1 MSVPFQPVDRDTPYL
16 LPPSLQDWLPQGH
29 LARFVVEIVDR
40 LDLSELERAYEGRG
54 KAAYHPAMMVALL
67 FYGYAT
73 GVMSSRKLEQAAY
86 DSVAMRYLTANTHPD
101 HDTIAHFRKRFVES
115 LEGLFV
121 QILSV
126 AQEMGVLRVGTV
138 SLDGT
143 KVKAN
148 ASKHKAMSWGY
159 AQRLEAQLRE
169 EVRTL
174 LERAARA
181 DAQAAPGLDIPEEL
195 ERREARL
202 ATIERAKVEL
212 ERRAQERYEAERA
225 EYEEKLARRR
235 AKEQATGRK
244 ARGREPKAPQPGPRE
259 KDQVNFTDEESRIM
273 ASSQGFVQGYNAQAA
288 VDVDT
293 HLVVGGHVSDKA
305 NDKQEMAPAL
315 ERLDAVQ
322 EVVGRPQAI
331 LADAGYMSD
340 DNVRRCEAGGIE
352 PYIASGRERHNA
364 PLAERL
370 EPAVPGGEPGEGVAG
385 MRHRMKTSEGKALYA
400 RRKSTVETVFG
411 VIKEVMGFRRF
422 HLRGLAAVQGEWAL
436 VCMAWNVKRL
446 HGMVA

>member
-1 MSVPFQPVDRDTPYL
+1 
-16 LPPSLQDWLPQGH
+16 
-29 LARFVVEIVDR
+29 
-40 LDLSELERAYEGRG
+40 
-54 KAAYHPAMMVALL
+54 
-67 FYGYAT
+67 
-73 GVMSSRKLEQAAY
+73 MSSRKLEQATY

-101 HDTIAHFRKRFVES
+101 HDTIAHFRKRFV
-115 LEGLFV
+115 G
-121 QILSV
+121 I
-126 AQEMGVLRVGTV
+126 AG
-138 SLDGT
+138 
-143 KVKAN
+143 
-148 ASKHKAMSWGY
+148 
-159 AQRLEAQLRE
+159 
-169 EVRTL
+169 
-174 LERAARA
+174 RAVRA
-181 DAQAAPGLDIPEEL
+181 DTERCAGDGGVASWDGESGRDEGEGEREQAQGDELGVCAAPGGAVARGGAHVAGAGGGGRTRRQRLGWTFPRSL

-293 HLVVGGHVSDKA
+293 HLVVGRHVSDKA

-370 EPAVPGGEPGEGVAG
+370 EPAVPGGEPGEGVG
-385 MRHRMKTSEGKALYA
+385 G
-400 RRKSTVETVFG
+400 G
-411 VIKEVMGFRRF
+411 
-422 HLRGLAAVQGEWAL
+422 
-436 VCMAWNVKRL
+436 
-446 HGMVA
+446 

>member
-1 MSVPFQPVDRDTPYL
+1 
-16 LPPSLQDWLPQGH
+16 
-29 LARFVVEIVDR
+29 
-40 LDLSELERAYEGRG
+40 
-54 KAAYHPAMMVALL
+54 
-67 FYGYAT
+67 
-73 GVMSSRKLEQAAY
+73 
-86 DSVAMRYLTANTHPD
+86 
-101 HDTIAHFRKRFVES
+101 
-115 LEGLFV
+115 
-121 QILSV
+121 
-126 AQEMGVLRVGTV
+126 
-138 SLDGT
+138 
-143 KVKAN
+143 
-148 ASKHKAMSWGY
+148 
-159 AQRLEAQLRE
+159 
-169 EVRTL
+169 
-174 LERAARA
+174 
-181 DAQAAPGLDIPEEL
+181 
-195 ERREARL
+195 
-202 ATIERAKVEL
+202 
-212 ERRAQERYEAERA
+212 
-225 EYEEKLARRR
+225 
-235 AKEQATGRK
+235 
-244 ARGREPKAPQPGPRE
+244 
-259 KDQVNFTDEESRIM
+259 M

-322 EVVGRPQAI
+322 EVVGRAQAI
-331 LADAGYMSD
+331 LADAGYMSEE
-340 DNVRRCEAGGIE
+340 NVRRCEAGGIE

>member
-1 MSVPFQPVDRDTPYL
+1 MSVPFQPVDRATPYL
-16 LPPSLQDWLPQGH
+16 LPPSMQDWLPQGH
-29 LARFVVEIVDR
+29 LAHFVVEVVDQ

-73 GVMSSRKLEQAAY
+73 GVFSSRKLEQATY
-86 DSVAMRYLTANTHPD
+86 DSVAMRYITANTHPD
-101 HDTIAHFRKRFVES
+101 HDTIAHFRKRFVGA

-121 QILSV
+121 QILAI
-126 AQEMGVLRVGTV
+126 AQAMGVLRLGTV

-169 EVRTL
+169 EVHTL
-174 LERAARA
+174 MEQAAGA
-181 DAQAAPGLDIPEEL
+181 DAEASAELDIPEEL

-202 ATIERAKVEL
+202 AAIERAKAEL
-212 ERRAQERYEAERA
+212 EHRAQERYEAERA
-225 EYEEKLARRR
+225 EYEEKVARRQ
-235 AKEQATGRK
+235 AKEEATWRK
-244 ARGREPKAPQPGPRE
+244 ARGREPKAPEPGPRE

-273 ASSQGFVQGYNAQAA
+273 PSAQGFVQGYNAQAA

-293 HLVVGGHVSDKA
+293 HLVVAEHVSDKA
-305 NDKQEMAPAL
+305 NDKQELAPAL
-315 ERLDAVQ
+315 GRLDAVQ
-322 EVVGRPQAI
+322 EVVGQPGAV
-331 LADAGYMSD
+331 LADAGYYSD
-340 DNVRRCEAGGIE
+340 DNVKRCEAEGIE
-352 PYIASGRERHNA
+352 PYIASGRERHNVPLGQRIESTVA
-364 PLAERL
+364 PEG
-370 EPAVPGGEPGEGVAG
+370 VPGDGVAG
-385 MRHRMKTSEGKALYA
+385 MRHRMKTPEGRALYA

-422 HLRGLAAVQGEWAL
+422 SLRGLAAVQGE
-436 VCMAWNVKRL
+436 
-446 HGMVA
+446 